1 MMGKKKT
8 AKMRGGGPVRRMSKG
23 GGAINQHK
31 RMAMGETVNMN
42 SGGSAMYSRGYGVD
56 EKSKR
61 RPTELFTAKKGG
73 AAFPRRTGGI
83 GPGLGSGKKDDVPA
97 MLMDGE
103 FVMTRKA
110 VKNAGNGSL
119 NKGIKNMYS
128 LMRNLEA
135 RRA

>member
-1 MMGKKKT
+1 
-8 AKMRGGGPVRRMSKG
+8 
-23 GGAINQHK
+23 
-31 RMAMGETVNMN
+31 
-42 SGGSAMYSRGYGVD
+42 
-56 EKSKR
+56 
-61 RPTELFTAKKGG
+61 
-73 AAFPRRTGGI
+73 
-83 GPGLGSGKKDDVPA
+83 